1 MKPLWG
7 GVGAPKRM
15 QQKKHAVIP
24 EDIAGKHSSKRASS
38 VRTRPIPVSFRVISI
53 VPSTLVFYKDS
64 TNYGWWEDAAS
75 VRVQIEY
82 QISWA

>member
-1 MKPLWG
+1 
-7 GVGAPKRM
+7 M

>member
-1 MKPLWG
+1 
-7 GVGAPKRM
+7 M

-53 VPSTLVFYKDS
+53 VPSTLLQRLDKLWVVGGCSQCQGADRVSDFMGLGLVC
-64 TNYGWWEDAAS
+64 GWKPEACL
-75 VRVQIEY
+75 
-82 QISWA
+82 

>member
-1 MKPLWG
+1 
-7 GVGAPKRM
+7 M

-64 TNYGWWEDAAS
+64 TNYG
-75 VRVQIEY
+75 
-82 QISWA
+82 